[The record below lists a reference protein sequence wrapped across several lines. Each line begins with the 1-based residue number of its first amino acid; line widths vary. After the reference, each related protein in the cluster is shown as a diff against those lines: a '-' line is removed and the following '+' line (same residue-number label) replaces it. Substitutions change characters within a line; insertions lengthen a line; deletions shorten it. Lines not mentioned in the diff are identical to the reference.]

1 MSEFI
6 WHWTK
11 ENKKIYTTEVERAEH
26 AMKEGFFIMGAR
38 VNSLTSER

>member
-6 WHWTK
+6 WKCTK
-11 ENKKIYTTEVERAEH
+11 GDKKIYTTQIDLAEK

-38 VNSLTSER
+38 IQSKAGE